1 MDTTPVSV
9 SLYYYNATELE
20 LKNPFDLKSFAE
32 CDKTNHVSWVN
43 IVGLHDTSLMQ
54 EAAFVFNIHALALE
68 DILHTEQRAKIEDYG
83 DQLFVVLRMFA
94 VVNDNIEEQQVSFLL
109 NDNVLVSF
117 REKDLGIFK
126 TVIEKLQNQ
135 ASVLRK
141 KGEDFLLYSLID
153 TIIDN
158 YYLTLQHIN
167 SKIEKIDKEIISHPN
182 DNQVY
187 HLQRMKDDVLYMRK
201 CMLPVR
207 DLINNLIRND
217 IDYFEHQNKYFL
229 RDLQDHMTRNVEE
242 LDFQRE
248 QISSLMDLYY
258 SLQTH
263 KMNNVMKTL
272 TIVSF
277 VFLPLTFI
285 ASLWGMN
292 FDFIPLAKNEK
303 GFWEVLAGMGV
314 IAAVLVIYAFSRKWL
329 SRKDF
334 SRNYK

>member
-20 LKNPFDLKSFAE
+20 VKSPFDLKSFPE

-54 EAAFVFNIHALALE
+54 EAASVFNIHTLALE
-68 DILHTEQRAKIEDYG
+68 DILHTEQRAKMEDYG

-109 NDNVLVSF
+109 NDNVVVSF
-117 REKDLGIFK
+117 REKDFGIFK
-126 TVIEKLQNQ
+126 SVTDKLQN
-135 ASVLRK
+135 ANSVIRK
-141 KGEDFLLYSLID
+141 RGEDFLLYSLID
-153 TIIDN
+153 VVIDH
-158 YYLTLQHIN
+158 YYIALQHIN
-167 SKIEKIDKEIISHPN
+167 SKIEKIDKEILANPHES
-182 DNQVY
+182 QVY
-187 HLQRMKDDVLYMRK
+187 HLQRIKDDVLYMRK

-207 DLINNLIRND
+207 DLINNLVRND

-229 RDLQDHMTRNVEE
+229 RDLHDHVTRNVEE
-242 LDFQRE
+242 LEFQRE
-248 QISSLMDLYY
+248 QINSLMDLYY

-292 FDFIPLAKNEK
+292 FSSIPLADNAK
-303 GFWEVLAGMGV
+303 GFWELLAGMAV
-314 IAAVLVIYAFSRKWL
+314 IAIVLVVYAFSRKWL